1 MYSDFAN
8 KFMKAISS
16 NTPIK
21 KVRVTA
27 NSKPWFDSEVIS
39 GIQKETLLTSLQK
52 VSLRNKST

>member
-21 KVRVTA
+21 KVRVKA
-27 NSKPWFDSEVIS
+27 NSKPWLDSELIS
-39 GIQKETLLTSLQK
+39 EIQKETLLTSIQR

>member
-21 KVRVTA
+21 KVRVKA
-27 NSKPWFDSEVIS
+27 NSKPWLDSELIS
-39 GIQKETLLTSLQK
+39 EIQKETLLTSIQR
-52 VSLRNKST
+52 VSLRN